1 MRKDRSKSKQ
11 IERSRMNENW
21 QEKQQGEL
29 EIMRGWLEIRRGQQP
44 EENNR
49 GCYGMTDNLIHKFS

>member
-1 MRKDRSKSKQ
+1 
-11 IERSRMNENW
+11 MNENW

-29 EIMRGWLEIRRGQQP
+29 EIMRGWLEIRRGQQQ